1 MHEQEAVKER
11 ETNQRPAE
19 QNLNMELRFGG

>member
-1 MHEQEAVKER
+1 MHERKAVKER

-19 QNLNMELRFGG
+19 QNLNMELRFGE